1 MGGRFMAANP
11 APPLELSF
19 ETIRNPEEII
29 IRCVGKIT
37 SYSSAELQ
45 TAVRGLMPETKCIVL
60 DLTGVSYMDSSGLG
74 AIIAIYLSA
83 RRQRCGLK
91 LINLNSRLQ
100 DLFRLTKM
108 SSVFEGHGDY
118 LGWTPD

>member
-1 MGGRFMAANP
+1 MAANP
-11 APPLELSF
+11 TPPPELSF
-19 ETIRNPEEII
+19 GTVRNPEEII
-29 IRCVGKIT
+29 VRCTGKIT
-37 SYSSAELQ
+37 SYSSAEMQ
-45 TAVRGLMPETKCIVL
+45 TTVRSLMLETKCIVL
-60 DLTGVSYMDSSGLG
+60 DLTDVSYMDSSGLG

>member
-1 MGGRFMAANP
+1 MASNP
-11 APPLELSF
+11 VSPPELSF

-29 IRCVGKIT
+29 VRCTGKIT
-37 SYSSAELQ
+37 SYSSGELQ
-45 TAVRGLMPETKCIVL
+45 TTVRSLMPETKCIVL
-60 DLTGVSYMDSSGLG
+60 DLTDVSYMDSSGLG

>member
-1 MGGRFMAANP
+1 MAANP
-11 APPLELSF
+11 ALPPELSF

-29 IRCVGKIT
+29 AQEITVRCTGKIT

-45 TAVRGLMPETKCIVL
+45 TTVRSLMPETKCIVL
-60 DLTGVSYMDSSGLG
+60 DLTDVSYMDSSGLG
-74 AIIAIYLSA
+74 VIIGIYLSA